1 MAESRLRTTG
11 QLLTGTG
18 ATTVYT
24 CPSNFEAEAKLL
36 YANNLH
42 KGQGGS
48 GAVDLTIKAVLSST
62 DIPIVTTYSMAADE
76 ILDVLNSGPIAMQAA
91 DTIVVTAGTAS
102 KLNIVVT
109 VRESFIG

>member
-24 CPSNFEAEAKLL
+24 CPSNFEAEVKLL

-42 KGQGGS
+42 S

-62 DIPIVTTYSMAADE
+62 DIPIVTTCSMAADE

>member
-42 KGQGGS
+42 S

-62 DIPIVTTYSMAADE
+62 DIPIVTTCSMAADE

>member
-24 CPSNFEAEAKLL
+24 CPSNFEAEVKLL

-42 KGQGGS
+42 S
-48 GAVDLTIKAVLSST
+48 GAVDLINKPDLMRST
-62 DIPIVTTYSMAADE
+62 TV
-76 ILDVLNSGPIAMQAA
+76 N
-91 DTIVVTAGTAS
+91 AGSQSNTRHP
-102 KLNIVVT
+102 KY
-109 VRESFIG
+109 F

>member
-24 CPSNFEAEAKLL
+24 CPSNFEAEVKLL

-42 KGQGGS
+42 S